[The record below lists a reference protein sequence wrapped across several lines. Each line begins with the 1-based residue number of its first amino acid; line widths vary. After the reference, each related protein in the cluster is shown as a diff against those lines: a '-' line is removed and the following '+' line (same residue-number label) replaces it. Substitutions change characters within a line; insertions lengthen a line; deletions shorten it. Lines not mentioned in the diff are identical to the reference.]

1 MVTRSWT
8 ELAVYVVEDS
18 PKEEAKLVVDM
29 LE

>member
-1 MVTRSWT
+1 MVAWSRT

-18 PKEEAKLVVDM
+18 PKEEAKLIVDM

>member
-1 MVTRSWT
+1 MVARSWT

-18 PKEEAKLVVDM
+18 PKEEAKLIVDM

>member
-1 MVTRSWT
+1 MVAWSWT

-29 LE
+29 ME